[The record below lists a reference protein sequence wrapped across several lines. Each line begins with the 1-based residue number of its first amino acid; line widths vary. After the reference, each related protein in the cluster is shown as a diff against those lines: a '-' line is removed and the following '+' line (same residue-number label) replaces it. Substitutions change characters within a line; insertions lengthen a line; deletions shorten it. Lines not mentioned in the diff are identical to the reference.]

1 MPDGGGG
8 DYQVGGDCGGHV
20 GNDGE
25 DDHHVG
31 NDSTNDYAGCSDCDQ
46 ESVPSPNLVGENPK
60 DEAARQQADHEE
72 RVDGWR
78 PDILAAVLNNK
89 RWVLCKFHF
98 DEDSYH
104 VVLCSH

>member
-1 MPDGGGG
+1 MMVKMIAMLVIGTG
-8 DYQVGGDCGGHV
+8 
-20 GNDGE
+20 
-25 DDHHVG
+25 
-31 NDSTNDYAGCSDCDQ
+31 DYAGCSGCDQ

-89 RWVLCKFHF
+89 QWMLCKFHL
-98 DEDSYH
+98 DENSYH